1 MRNTEILRIRI
12 GLFVLAG
19 LLLVA
24 GTVYGDVLELK
35 NGTILNGRYV
45 GGTAGTI
52 RFETNEGTNV
62 VETSQAVA
70 LTFTTLA
77 PATGTSGVPATSAA
91 PQAASSVPQQAKA
104 VTVPAGTVMM
114 VRMMDGISSQNKPG
128 TRFTTTL
135 DADIVIDGVTAVKA
149 GTKIYGTLN
158 SSKQAGRAIG
168 QSTIDIRLTEIT
180 IDKGTQLIATSSFT
194 DTGSR
199 SGVKTLGGAAVGAGI
214 GAVVDHHGGAGKGA
228 AIGAGVSLLKKGET
242 VTVPPGALLEFQLT
256 RPLTLNVR

>member
-1 MRNTEILRIRI
+1 MRNKEVPRI
-12 GLFVLAG
+12 GLFVVAG
-19 LLLVA
+19 LLLAA
-24 GTVYGDVLELK
+24 GSVFGDVLELK
-35 NGTILNGRYV
+35 NGTILNGKYV

-52 RFETNEGTNV
+52 RFETSEGTKV
-62 VETSQAVA
+62 METSQAVA
-70 LTFTTLA
+70 LTFTTSAPAA
-77 PATGTSGVPATSAA
+77 PATAA
-91 PQAASSVPQQAKA
+91 PAAPAATQPAGSAPQQTKA

-158 SSKQAGRAIG
+158 SANQAGRAVG

-180 IDKGTQLIATSSFT
+180 TDKGTELIATSNYT
-194 DTGSR
+194 DAGSR

-214 GAVVDHHGGAGKGA
+214 GAVAGGKGGAGKGA
-228 AIGAGVSLLKKGET
+228 AIGAGVTLLKKGDT

-256 RPLTLNVR
+256 RPVTMNAR

>member
-1 MRNTEILRIRI
+1 MRNTEILRI
-12 GLFVLAG
+12 GSFVVAG
-19 LLLVA
+19 LLLA
-24 GTVYGDVLELK
+24 ACSAYGDVLELK

-52 RFETNEGTNV
+52 RFETSEGTSV

-70 LTFTTLA
+70 LTFTTPA
-77 PATGTSGVPATSAA
+77 PAAVTSAVPTA
-91 PQAASSVPQQAKA
+91 PVPQAAAASSVPQQAKA
-104 VTVPAGTVMM
+104 VTVPAGTVML
-114 VRMMDGISSQNKPG
+114 VRMMDGVSSKNKPG

-135 DADIVIDGVTAVKA
+135 DADIVVDGVTAVKA

-158 SSKQAGRAIG
+158 SAKQAGRAVG
-168 QSTIDIRLTEIT
+168 QSAIDIRLNEIT
-180 IDKGTQLIATSSFT
+180 TDKGTELIATSNYT
-194 DTGSR
+194 DAGKR

-214 GAVVDHHGGAGKGA
+214 GAVVGDSGGAGKGA

-256 RPLTLNVR
+256 RPLTLNAR

>member
-1 MRNTEILRIRI
+1 MRNTEILRI

-19 LLLVA
+19 LLLAA

-52 RFETNEGTNV
+52 RFETNEGTSV
-62 VETSQAVA
+62 VETSQVVA

-77 PATGTSGVPATSAA
+77 PATGTSSVPATSAA
-91 PQAASSVPQQAKA
+91 SQAAGSVPQQARA

-158 SSKQAGRAIG
+158 SAKQAGRAIG
-168 QSTIDIRLTEIT
+168 QSSIDIRLSEIT
-180 IDKGTQLIATSSFT
+180 TDKGTQLIATSNFT
-194 DTGSR
+194 DAGSR
-199 SGVKTLGGAAVGAGI
+199 SGVKTLGAAAVGAGI
-214 GAVVDHHGGAGKGA
+214 GAVVDSHGGAGKGA

-256 RPLTLNVR
+256 RPLTLNAR